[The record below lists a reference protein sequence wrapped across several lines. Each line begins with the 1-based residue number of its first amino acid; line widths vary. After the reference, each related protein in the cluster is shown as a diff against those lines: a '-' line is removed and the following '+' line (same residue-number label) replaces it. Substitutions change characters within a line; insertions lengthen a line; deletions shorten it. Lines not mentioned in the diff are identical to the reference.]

1 MCSMIYEVFKGG
13 EIFLL
18 FIISFP
24 TSQSNYISKFLF
36 CKASVC
42 LIPIVHTMQKTVA
55 ITWTIHDEQDIGIA
69 FGIFHYHF
77 HYNVGKLFIGNLD
90 KAVHI
95 YQAKPQRLYANSSIF
110 SATWVISVS
119 SSLKAPFIKQRSL
132 TVKD

>member
-1 MCSMIYEVFKGG
+1 MIYEVFKG
-13 EIFLL
+13 ERSFHYLSSAFLL
-18 FIISFP
+18 PSQITLANFCFAKHLLAWSLSF
-24 TSQSNYISKFLF
+24 TQ
-36 CKASVC
+36 CK
-42 LIPIVHTMQKTVA
+42 KTVV
-55 ITWTIHDEQDIGIA
+55 ITWTIHDEQGIGIA

-95 YQAKPQRLYANSSIF
+95 YQTKPQRLYANSSTF